1 MAEFVMPSLGA
12 DMEAGTLVEWRIA
25 PGDTVRRGDIVALV
39 DTEKAVI
46 EVEIFEDGV
55 VEELLVA
62 PGVKVPVGTPLAR
75 IGAGAHAA
83 PPEVPAPEPTSTPS
97 APVAPIAAP
106 PSAPTPAP
114 VEAPPA
120 VEAASIPASVAARV
134 HATPVARRLAHEL
147 GIELATLHGAGPG
160 GVITR
165 ADVERAAATRTL
177 AGQGV
182 AAQPRPQPEPQAAP
196 AAAPPPD
203 RLAGMRR
210 AIAAAMARSK
220 REIPHYYLATRID
233 LSRAL
238 AWLAAENARRSV
250 ADRLL
255 PAALLLRAVAR
266 AAREVPEVNGT
277 FTDGAFH
284 PAEAVHLGVAISL
297 RGGGLVA
304 PALQDA
310 GRKDVGTLMRELS
323 DLVRRTRAGV
333 LRSSELGTATLTVT
347 NLGDL
352 GVDSVFGV
360 IHPPQVAIVGF
371 GRIAEQPWAREGL
384 LGVHPIVVASLA
396 ADHRV
401 SDAHRG
407 GRFLAAIDRLLQDPE
422 TL

>member
-1 MAEFVMPSLGA
+1 MADFCMPSLGA
-12 DMEAGTLVEWRIA
+12 DMEAGTLVEWRVA
-25 PGDTVRRGDIVALV
+25 PGDTVRRGDIVAVV

-46 EVEIFEDGV
+46 EVEIFEDGL
-55 VEELLVA
+55 VEEILVA

-75 IGAGAHAA
+75 IGTGGAA
-83 PPEVPAPEPTSTPS
+83 VTPS
-97 APVAPIAAP
+97 APTAPTEPIAPVAPPAPVAAP
-106 PSAPTPAP
+106 PP
-114 VEAPPA
+114 VEATS
-120 VEAASIPASVAARV
+120 VPASVAARV

-147 GIELATLHGAGPG
+147 GIELTTLHGAGPG

-177 AGQGV
+177 AEQGV
-182 AAQPRPQPEPQAAP
+182 SQLQPQAKPQARSQAPPAP
-196 AAAPPPD
+196 AAPPPPD

-210 AIAAAMARSK
+210 AIAASMARSK
-220 REIPHYYLATRID
+220 RAIPHYYLSARID

-238 AWLAAENARRSV
+238 EWLAAENTRRPV

-255 PAALLLRAVAR
+255 PAALLLRAVAL

-277 FTDGAFH
+277 FEDGAFH
-284 PAEAVHLGVAISL
+284 PSDAVHLGVAISL

-304 PALQDA
+304 PALQGADQ
-310 GRKDVGTLMRELS
+310 KDLATLMRELS

-371 GRIAEQPWAREGL
+371 GRIAEQPWAKQGL

-401 SDAHRG
+401 SDGHRG
-407 GRFLAAIDRLLQDPE
+407 ARFLAAIDRHLQAPE